1 MIYNENQAVVRV
13 AELCNTIQ
21 DAYREIRALA
31 DYHDI
36 EVELRIPIEDDGVYS
51 DTINADYN
59 VSNDWLS
66 SNC

>member
-31 DYHDI
+31 NYHDI
-36 EVELRIPIEDDGVYS
+36 EVELRIPIEEGSYP

-59 VSNDWLS
+59 VNTGWLS